1 MCMRVLKNL
10 FATNQI
16 EVNEGL
22 NNLIADERLDNSFEE
37 FFITLIDEEVELMT
51 NLLVVNFLFLFLCV
65 AIPVE
70 NPFG

>member
-1 MCMRVLKNL
+1 MRVLKNL

-70 NPFG
+70 NRFG